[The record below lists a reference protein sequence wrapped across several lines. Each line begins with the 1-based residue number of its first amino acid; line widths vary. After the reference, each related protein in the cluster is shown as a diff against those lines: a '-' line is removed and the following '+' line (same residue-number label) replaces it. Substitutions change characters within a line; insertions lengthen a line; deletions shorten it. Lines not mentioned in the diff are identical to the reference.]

1 MPEALIISEN
11 FRALFYAPFYLA
23 HATGAYAAE
32 GVAVSLQASPSPE
45 ASSRALREGTVDLMW
60 GGPLRVLLLHEADP
74 ACDLQCFQPVVCRDP
89 FFIIG
94 RTPAPGFTVADL
106 ASVRLATVA
115 EVPTPWL
122 CLQDDLRRA
131 GIDPARLTRRADLTM
146 AESAAALW
154 RGEVDAV
161 QLLQPYA
168 EQLLQDGTG
177 HLWYAAATRGPTAY
191 TTFVARQA
199 TLQQRRPEL
208 VAMTRAM
215 TATLGWLA
223 RTPGAEVAPLLQ
235 SYFPDLPAPLV
246 ASCIDRYRALGL
258 WNGDAA
264 LLRQG
269 FGRLREAMLSG
280 GALQRGASFEACVD
294 TGLI

>member
-1 MPEALIISEN
+1 MPEGLIVSEN

-32 GVAVSLQASPSPE
+32 GVSVSLQASPSPE
-45 ASSRALREGTVDLMW
+45 ASSRALREGTVDVMW
-60 GGPLRVLLLHEADP
+60 GGPLRVLLLHEGDP

-89 FFIIG
+89 FFIVG

-106 ASVRLATVA
+106 AAVRLATVA

-131 GIDPARLTRRADLTM
+131 GIDPAKVNRRTNMTM
-146 AESAAALW
+146 AESAAALR
-154 RGEVDAV
+154 RGDIDAV
-161 QLLQPYA
+161 QLFQPYA
-168 EQLLQDGTG
+168 EELLRDGAG

-191 TTFVARQA
+191 TTFVARRA

-208 VAMTRAM
+208 TAMTRAM

-223 RTPGAEVAPLLQ
+223 RTPGSEVAPHLQ
-235 SYFPDLPAPLV
+235 PYFPDLPASLV
-246 ASCIDRYRALGL
+246 ASCIDRYRALDL
-258 WNGDAA
+258 WNGDAS
-264 LLRQG
+264 LLEQG
-269 FGRLREAMLSG
+269 FVRLREAMLSG
-280 GALQRGASFEACVD
+280 GALQRGASFAACVD